1 MSAPVR
7 VFLAGE
13 GSNELGVHARDP
25 AYRAEGGSPGVLC
38 VLLTKVQPDGWQVSG
53 AKLWKDIHKLRVG
66 AARGGSVVHQDTRNV
81 LKLAVIAEEA
91 GHDVLVFSRDLDAD
105 KERKDAVEEGLRR
118 AAEVCPGLGLV
129 GGVAVPALEGWVLA
143 LLKVAKTESFSRE
156 RAQAQLGARG
166 FAPKDGAAMV
176 DAIADSD
183 PAALPHDADSLR
195 TWLARAQV
203 VLPPRVAASE
213 GTAPRGSSKE
223 SGHGKLRR

>member
-1 MSAPVR
+1 VSAPVR

-25 AYRAEGGSPGVLC
+25 AYRGEGGHQGVLC
-38 VLLTKVQPDGWQVSG
+38 TLLTKVQPEGWQVG
-53 AKLWKDIHKLRVG
+53 GTKLWKDIHKLKVG

-91 GHDVLVFSRDLDAD
+91 GHDVLAFSRDLDAD
-105 KERKDAVEEGLRR
+105 KERKEAIEEGLRR
-118 AAEVCPGLGLV
+118 VAELFPKLGLV

-143 LLKVAKTESFSRE
+143 LLKVARTEGFSRE
-156 RAQAQLGARG
+156 KAQAELSARG

-176 DAIADSD
+176 DAIADAD
-183 PAALPHDADSLR
+183 LAALPHDADALR
-195 TWLARAQV
+195 TWLARAQA

-213 GTAPRGSSKE
+213 GTASLGSSQA
-223 SGHGKLRR
+223 SGRGKLRR